1 MKIIVT
7 LSALVL
13 IVSLWGC
20 SSKPAGTV
28 SENSATG
35 ECAGM
40 VGLVPS
46 ETSVNRNVSST
57 TCGEAAKT
65 VAPASN

>member
-20 SSKPAGTV
+20 SSKSAGPEA
-28 SENSATG
+28 SLTG
-35 ECAGM
+35 ECSGM
-40 VGLVPS
+40 VGLV
-46 ETSVNRNVSST
+46 TSGNRNVSST
-57 TCGEAAKT
+57 KTCSEAVKT
-65 VAPASN
+65 VIPAAN

>member
-20 SSKPAGTV
+20 SSKPAG
-28 SENSATG
+28 SEANMTG

-40 VGLVPS
+40 VGLV
-46 ETSVNRNVSST
+46 TSGNRNVSSMT
-57 TCGEAAKT
+57 NCSEAAKT
-65 VAPASN
+65 VAPTATN

>member
-20 SSKPAGTV
+20 SSKPAG
-28 SENSATG
+28 SEAKMNG

-40 VGLVPS
+40 VGLV
-46 ETSVNRNVSST
+46 TSTDRNVSST
-57 TCGEAAKT
+57 TNCSEAASS
-65 VAPASN
+65 VAPAAN